1 MVIYVA
7 AEKCVTVAVEKK
19 KKKSPVTV
27 EHSPDETDM
36 GKTISIGP
44 PLQKEAPCMEEL

>member
-7 AEKCVTVAVEKK
+7 AEKCVTVAVG

-27 EHSPDETDM
+27 EYSPDETDM